1 MQKFPN
7 RSDIKIKN
15 GKSIGALTLYL
26 LFFLCGA
33 GKLSKKQLPSDKGM
47 TEKMRPLARP
57 GFTRPTPFC

>member
-47 TEKMRPLARP
+47 TEKMTSV
-57 GFTRPTPFC
+57 F